1 VPAVGPLRALL
12 WVLVSVAL
20 GVGAAAAEEGVA
32 PGAVPVSASAN
43 EGMRPNVPM
52 VRVEQPPSI
61 DGSLDDAVWQQ
72 APVLER
78 FLQIGPRPGDPPS
91 EATEIR
97 LLFDADFLYVGIRC
111 WDREPDRIIARQMIY
126 DVELTTDD
134 RVSMVLDPFDDQQNG
149 YLFSVNPLGTR
160 WDGLIEPGPEFRQ
173 EWDGIWYADA
183 QIDAEGWTAEVA
195 IPFKTISFNPAT
207 DTWGFNVM
215 RAIRRRNEV
224 VRWASPT
231 PDLNFIDLGGAGRL
245 VGMRGMEQGLGLDV
259 KPTMALAYID
269 DQVKEDVD
277 RKGHPALD
285 LFYKVTP
292 ALTGSLTFNTDFSEA
307 PVDEREVN
315 LTRFPL
321 FFPETR
327 DFFLQDAGIF
337 EFAGIEKNGRPFFSR
352 RIGLRPSGE
361 PVDIRAG
368 GKLTGRVGRVGVGLL
383 DIQQDSFED
392 VDSQN
397 LGVARLTYDLFE
409 ESFIG
414 AIATRGDPDSNENNG
429 VVGVDLRLRTSNFRN
444 QERALA
450 ADAWFLHS
458 YSEGASSDETSFGA
472 RVDYPNDRINFAVEF
487 QEIQENF
494 RPALGFV
501 KRENIRRYEGHFRY
515 RARPQG
521 RIAIVD
527 SEIRGLAVTDTE
539 SDFESGEIAWDP
551 LRVESELGDI
561 VKLTYRRVREDLD
574 EDFEISDGVILP
586 PGRYGWNRFE
596 LALET
601 TPARPVSLDAMLGWG
616 DFFDGTRLQSEVT
629 LEWRPSRH
637 LFAALEYEQNDVR
650 LDEGNF
656 TTRLGRLRL
665 DLMFTTALSWTTLA
679 QYDSVSDIFG
689 INSRLFWEVE
699 PGNEIFLIL
708 NQEYEADHD
717 HFRSRRTE
725 TILKAVYTFRF

>member
-1 VPAVGPLRALL
+1 MLL
-12 WVLVSVAL
+12 SAAF
-20 GVGAAAAEEGVA
+20 GVGAAAAQQEAGSIA
-32 PGAVPVSASAN
+32 PPSPAAAN

-52 VRVEQPPSI
+52 VQVEEPPAI
-61 DGSLDDAVWQQ
+61 DGSLDDDIWQQ
-72 APVLER
+72 APVLHR
-78 FLQIGPRPGDPPS
+78 FVQVNPRPGEPPS

-97 LLFDADFLYVGIRC
+97 LLYDRDFLYVGIRC
-111 WDREPDRIIARQMIY
+111 YDREPDRIIARRMIY

-134 RVSMVLDPFDDQQNG
+134 RVSMVLDSLYDQKNG

-160 WDGLIEPGPEFRQ
+160 WDGLIEPGLEFRQ

-183 QIDAEGWTAEVA
+183 RIDPEGWTAEVA
-195 IPFKTISFNPAT
+195 IPFKTISFDPSK

-215 RAIRRRNEV
+215 RAIRRRNEI

-231 PDLNFIDLGGAGRL
+231 ADLSLIDMGTAGRL
-245 VGMRGMEQGLGLDV
+245 VGMRDMEQGIGLDV
-259 KPTMALAYID
+259 KPTMALSYID
-269 DQVKEDVD
+269 DQVKDDVD
-277 RKGHPALD
+277 REGHPALD

-352 RIGLRPSGE
+352 KIGLRPSGE

-368 GKLTGRVGRVGVGLL
+368 GKLTGRVGRIGVGLL
-383 DIQQDSFED
+383 DVQQDSFGD

-397 LGVARLTYDLFE
+397 LGVARLTHDLFE

-414 AIATRGDPDSNENNG
+414 AIATNGDPDSNEDNG
-429 VVGVDLRLRTSNFRN
+429 VVGVDLRLRNSDFRGRD
-444 QERALA
+444 RAIAL
-450 ADAWFLHS
+450 DAWFLHS
-458 YSEGASSDETSFGA
+458 YSENASSDEASFGA
-472 RVDYPNDRINFAVEF
+472 RLDYPNDRINFMLEF

-501 KRENIRRYEGHFRY
+501 SREDIRRYEGEFRY
-515 RARPQG
+515 RARPRG

-527 SEIRGLAVTDTE
+527 SEIRALAITDTE
-539 SDFESGEIAWDP
+539 SEFESGELAWDP
-551 LRVESELGDI
+551 LRMESEVGDI
-561 VKLTYRRVREDLD
+561 VKLTYRRVREDLE
-574 EDFEISDGVILP
+574 EDFEISDGVILAP
-586 PGRYGWNRFE
+586 DRYGWNRFE
-596 LALET
+596 LSLET
-601 TPARPVSLDAMLGWG
+601 TPARPVSVEALIGWG
-616 DFFDGTRLQSEVT
+616 DFFDGTRLESEVT

-656 TTRLGRLRL
+656 TTRLARLRL

-679 QYDSVSDIFG
+679 QYDSVSDVFG
-689 INSRLFWEVE
+689 INSRLFWEIE
-699 PGNEIFLIL
+699 PGNEIFLIW
-708 NQEYEADHD
+708 NQEYEANHE

-725 TILKAVYTFRF
+725 AILKVSYTFRF

>member
-1 VPAVGPLRALL
+1 
-12 WVLVSVAL
+12 VLIVVL
-20 GVGAAAAEEGVA
+20 GVGTAGAQEGVE
-32 PGAVPVSASAN
+32 PGAPPSSVSAN

-52 VRVEQPPSI
+52 VKVEEPPAI
-61 DGSLDDAVWQQ
+61 DGSLDDVVWQQ
-72 APVLER
+72 APVLHR
-78 FLQIGPRPGDPPS
+78 FVQVAPRPGEPAS

-97 LLFDADFLYVGIRC
+97 LLYDRDFLYVGIRC
-111 WDREPDRIIARQMIY
+111 YDREPERIIARQMIY

-134 RVSMVLDPFDDQQNG
+134 RVSMVLDPLFDQKNG

-160 WDGLIEPGPEFRQ
+160 WDGLIEPGLEFRQ
-173 EWDGIWYADA
+173 EWSGIWYADA
-183 QIDAEGWTAEVA
+183 KIDAEGWTAEVA

-231 PDLNFIDLGGAGRL
+231 PDLNLIDMGTAGRL

-259 KPTMALAYID
+259 KPTMALSYTHDRDKD
-269 DQVKEDVD
+269 DDD
-277 RKGHPALD
+277 REGHPALD
-285 LFYKVTP
+285 LFYRVTP

-352 RIGLRPSGE
+352 NIGLRASGE

-383 DIQQDSFED
+383 DIQQASYAD

-414 AIATRGDPDSNENNG
+414 AIGTNGDPHSNEDNG
-429 VVGVDLRLRTSNFRN
+429 VVGADLRLRTSDFRGW
-444 QERALA
+444 ERSLSF
-450 ADAWFLHS
+450 DAWFLHS
-458 YSEGASSDETSFGA
+458 YSENASSDEASFGA
-472 RVDYPNDRINFAVEF
+472 RLEYPNDRINYFLEF
-487 QEIQENF
+487 LEIQENF

-501 KRENIRRYEGHFRY
+501 SREDIRRYEGKFRY
-515 RARPQG
+515 RVRPKG

-527 SEIRGLAVTDTE
+527 SEIRGLAITDTE

-574 EDFEISDGVILP
+574 EDFEISDGIILP
-586 PGRYGWNRFE
+586 PDRYGWNRFE

-601 TPARPVSLDAMLGWG
+601 TTARPVSLDAMVGWG
-616 DFFDGTRLQSEVT
+616 DFFDGTRLKSEVT

-650 LDEGNF
+650 LDQGNF
-656 TTRLGRLRL
+656 TTRLSRLRL
-665 DLMFTTALSWTTLA
+665 DLMFTTALSWTTLV
-679 QYDSVSDIFG
+679 QYDSVSDAVG
-689 INSRLFWEVE
+689 VNSRLFWEVE

-708 NQEYEADHD
+708 NQEYEANHD
-717 HFRSRRTE
+717 TFRSRRTE
-725 TILKAVYTFRF
+725 ATFKVEYTFRF